1 LDIQQEKSYLIAMLN
16 ITIKISN
23 NDDTILDDINIIN
36 TLLDVSDNNVVINYK
51 NQINTIIQNE
61 IDNINID
68 NKDYVIN
75 IINILS
81 NIDKNYFIER
91 INIKLLPL
99 NDTIMVK
106 NYINE
111 FINKTDI
118 TDDKIN
124 LFSLYNIIA
133 NIAIPIRDKVLL
145 QNIIDKIN
153 TLE

>member
-1 LDIQQEKSYLIAMLN
+1 MDIQQEKSYLIAMLN

>member
-1 LDIQQEKSYLIAMLN
+1 MDIQQEKSYLIAMLN
-16 ITIKISN
+16 IAIKISN

>member
-1 LDIQQEKSYLIAMLN
+1 MDIQQEKSYLITMLN
-16 ITIKISN
+16 IAIKISN